1 MDPTFV
7 EQLRGRA
14 DVLPP
19 GRRLVAP
26 QVVADVH
33 RTRLIV
39 GMLEAA
45 RDKGYADTT
54 IADVVARAQVSR
66 RTFYEH
72 FPDKQTCFLA
82 AYEAAMDLLL
92 EHLAAAAEAPG
103 LSWPQ
108 RVEAGVHA
116 YLDMLADEP
125 ALSRMILIDVLALGP
140 EALERRRAV
149 HDRLADVVV
158 LLIERYRDELPA
170 GWTMDP
176 LMATALIGAMNELL
190 RMTVERGE
198 ASELPKLTGICVALV
213 RALLGGGDWQT

>member
-7 EQLRGRA
+7 ERLRGRA

-19 GRRLVAP
+19 GRRVLAPEAVAR
-26 QVVADVH
+26 VH

-45 RDKGYADTT
+45 RDKGYADAT

-72 FPDKQTCFLA
+72 FADKQACFLA

-92 EHLAAAAEAPG
+92 EQLADAAAAPG
-103 LSWPQ
+103 LSWSQ
-108 RVEAGVHA
+108 RVEAGVRV
-116 YLDMLADEP
+116 YLQQLADEP

-140 EALERRRAV
+140 EALARRRAV
-149 HDRLADVVV
+149 HDRLAEVV
-158 LLIERYRDELPA
+158 LALIERYREELPP

-190 RMTVERGE
+190 RMTLERDD
-198 ASELPKLTGICVALV
+198 ARSLPELTGIGVALV
-213 RALLGGGDWQT
+213 RALLAGGDWQT